1 MSSEAPP
8 RIAETREAVAA
19 APRPRRRDLAP
30 PPAGRVLACVFVA
43 VMAAL
48 PLVIGA
54 NWVNTLTRAWIS
66 SLAVFSIT
74 LLTGV
79 AGLLSFGQ
87 AGFVGLGAYTYGVL
101 AVAGVSPELAVGAA
115 ILMAASV
122 GFLLALPAARLKG
135 SYLAIG
141 TLGFGVLVAQLLN
154 NMVGVTRGPMGL
166 LAIPSFGRDRTAW
179 YFAAMTTSLLTM
191 AGLRLL
197 ERRSYLGVI
206 FKSIKHDDI
215 ASSACGIAVFRIKL
229 LAFSLSAVLAGLSGA
244 LYAAHAR
251 YLTPDLFVTGE
262 SFQYLMIAVVGG
274 IGHASGGMIAS
285 LLLTV
290 LPEGLRA
297 LGETNLRLLVYG
309 TMVLFVLWF
318 LPEGI
323 GSVIER
329 CLKPGRR
336 TADPRDV
343 REPAAALPDAPDF
356 PGRAP
361 EAAGRSVAVPAGPRP
376 GVPTVQR
383 AAPAAVPMLEIRG
396 LSKHFGWVHALD
408 SVTLTGLAG
417 EVHGLVG
424 PNGAGKSTLIGCITG
439 LLGID
444 GGEVVFRGR
453 RIDRSP
459 SHLRARQ
466 GIARTFQKIRLAQP
480 LTVFENVAIGCASG
494 RAGTALDVRRMLAP
508 LWSGAIAERVDD
520 ALRTAGISDLRHETV
535 SSLPYGKRH
544 LVEIARCLVAVPRLL
559 LLDEPATGLADGE
572 RLHLQRLV
580 RRLAESGCLVV
591 LVEHDLKLVGQL
603 CDRVSVLESGR
614 RIFTGTP
621 AAAQRDAAVV
631 KAYLGSSTFADGP

>member
-1 MSSEAPP
+1 MFSGGAH
-8 RIAETREAVAA
+8 
-19 APRPRRRDLAP
+19 RR
-30 PPAGRVLACVFVA
+30 GRVLAGVFVA
-43 VMAAL
+43 VMATL
-48 PLVIGA
+48 PFVLDA

-66 SLAVFSIT
+66 TLAVFSIN

-101 AVAGVSPELAVGAA
+101 SVAGVSPALAIGAA
-115 ILMAASV
+115 ILVSIAV
-122 GFLLALPAARLKG
+122 GFLLAVPAARLRG
-135 SYLAIG
+135 PYLAIG

-154 NMVGVTRGPMGL
+154 NMVDVTRGPMGL
-166 LAIPSFGRDRTAW
+166 LGIPSFGRDRTKW
-179 YFAAMTTSLLTM
+179 YFAAMTISLLTM
-191 AGLRLL
+191 AGLRAL
-197 ERRSYLGVI
+197 ERRTYLGVVL
-206 FKSIKHDDI
+206 KSIKHDEI
-215 ASSACGIAVFRIKL
+215 AASTCGIAVFRMKL
-229 LAFSLSAVLAGLSGA
+229 FAFSLSAVLAGLSGA

-329 CLKPGRR
+329 CLTPRRKARTPSRPREALKP
-336 TADPRDV
+336 V
-343 REPAAALPDAPDF
+343 AALPNPLCLPAEEAEGGPSTGS
-356 PGRAP
+356 GRALMVSLSNH
-361 EAAGRSVAVPAGPRP
+361 ASSAVPTSG
-376 GVPTVQR
+376 GLILQR
-383 AAPAAVPMLEIRG
+383 ALMASRPMLELRG
-396 LSKHFGWVHALD
+396 LSKHFGGVHALD

-444 GGEVVFRGR
+444 GGEIVFHGR
-453 RIDRSP
+453 RIDRAAP
-459 SHLRARQ
+459 HVRARL

-480 LTVFENVAIGCASG
+480 LTVFENVAIGCA
-494 RAGTALDVRRMLAP
+494 AGPFGGSLSVRRMLAP
-508 LWSGAIAERVDD
+508 LWSGPLAERVDD
-520 ALRTAGISDLRHETV
+520 ALQTAGISDLRHETV
-535 SSLPYGKRH
+535 TSLPYGKRH
-544 LVEIARCLVAVPRLL
+544 LVEIARCLVGEPRLL
-559 LLDEPATGLADGE
+559 LLDEPATGLTDGE
-572 RLHLQRLV
+572 RQHLRRLV
-580 RRLAESGCLVV
+580 GRLAESGCLVV
-591 LVEHDLKLVGQL
+591 LVEHDLKLVGQV
-603 CDRVSVLESGR
+603 CDRVSVIESGR

-621 AAAQRDAAVV
+621 RAAQNDAAVV
-631 KAYLGSSTFADGP
+631 KAYLGSSMFAHDS